1 MELRGFAEQIL
12 FATALD
18 QKLKLPAVITDER
31 PGFPL
36 LTPQAPGQ
44 SAELRFKPQGAD
56 KADFPGMHR
65 LGWEHE
71 RGRLPHFFANH
82 WVLATEIMALA
93 RLRFP
98 DAPAAVRGGVWQTL
112 KDEQSRDIAT
122 KPSLCT

>member
-1 MELRGFAEQIL
+1 MDCSATITEQPRENIL
-12 FATALD
+12 YASLWT
-18 QKLKLPAVITDER
+18 V
-31 PGFPL
+31 
-36 LTPQAPGQ
+36 
-44 SAELRFKPQGAD
+44 
-56 KADFPGMHR
+56 
-65 LGWEHE
+65 

-82 WVLATEIMALA
+82 ELLATEIMALA